1 MTEALGR
8 REGGLAGTAMP
19 ARDRLGL
26 VIPILSVIGMLISA
40 YLTWVH
46 WGGSK
51 ALCTGIGDCETVNNS
66 AYAVVSG
73 IPVALLGFGMYLAL
87 FGLSVYGRRAGPSM
101 VSTLALA
108 TFGISLAGVLYS
120 AYLTYI
126 ELAVI
131 HAVCPWCVTSAVLI
145 TLIFGVSL
153 RDVMR
158 LTGES

>member
-8 REGGLAGTAMP
+8 RDGAVVDPTAP
-19 ARDRLGL
+19 VRNWWEL
-26 VIPILSVIGMLISA
+26 VIPILSVLGMLISA

-51 ALCTGIGDCETVNNS
+51 ALCTGFGDCETVNNS
-66 AYAVVSG
+66 VYAVVAG
-73 IPVALLGFGMYLAL
+73 VPVALLGFGMYLAL
-87 FGLSVYGRRAGPSM
+87 FGLSMYSRRADPGT

-108 TFGISLAGVLYS
+108 VFGISLAGVLYS

-145 TLIFGVSL
+145 TFIFGVSL
-153 RDVMR
+153 RDVLS
-158 LTGES
+158 LTGET